1 MRAGDEI
8 TITPTELV
16 AGGAALAK
24 IDGFPIFATGV
35 YPGDVAV
42 VRLLQ
47 VKKGFARADLV
58 RIVEPG
64 PLRRLVPCPV
74 ANECGGCDWT
84 ALRLDKQ
91 LEAKVRIL
99 TESLRRI
106 GKIDPATLPTIAIHP
121 SPLNYRLRSRLHRD
135 GEKIGFY
142 AMGTNDVVPLPVECE
157 VVGVRTRENPR
168 EGETW
173 EVDGKLI
180 AGGELTIDG
189 YYVTTDAFFQVN
201 RHMLGTMRDL
211 VTGLAARV
219 SGVGGGESEDDASA
233 GESGVGGRGSESASA
248 GESGSADRQSVGDSR
263 RIKSSEAASAGESG
277 VGGGG
282 SESAVAGVSGVRS
295 RESEGADLQSVGHS
309 RTIESSD
316 PRPPTPDPRKTAID
330 LYSGVGFFSRP
341 LAALFGS
348 VTAVEGAE
356 AAHECAKRNVPDNV
370 TLVHAP
376 VEWWVERMP
385 RADFVFLDPPRSGA
399 MRNVIDAI
407 ATRANEMICFLAC
420 DPVTF
425 ARDASRLIASGW
437 RLASLDLLDLFPNT
451 HHVETLASFERA
463 K

>member
-1 MRAGDEI
+1 MNIGDEI

-16 AGGAALAK
+16 AGGAAIARV
-24 IDGFPIFATGV
+24 DGFPIFATNV

-42 VRLLQ
+42 VRLLE
-47 VKKGFARADLV
+47 VKKGFAHADLV
-58 RIVEPG
+58 RIIEPS
-64 PLRRLVPCPV
+64 PFRRAMPCPA

-91 LEAKVRIL
+91 LEAKQRIL

-106 GKIDPATLPTIAIHP
+106 GKIDPESLPPIAIHP

-135 GEKIGFY
+135 GEKVGFY
-142 AMGTNDVVPLPVECE
+142 AMRTNDVVPLPRECE
-157 VVGVRTRENPR
+157 VVGLQTREHPR
-168 EGETW
+168 DGETW

-180 AGGELTIDG
+180 AEGELMIDG
-189 YYVTTDAFFQVN
+189 YHVTTDAFFQVN
-201 RHMLGTMRDL
+201 RHLLGTMRKL
-211 VTGLAARV
+211 VTDIASRAAK
-219 SGVGGGESEDDASA
+219 
-233 GESGVGGRGSESASA
+233 
-248 GESGSADRQSVGDSR
+248 
-263 RIKSSEAASAGESG
+263 KSS
-277 VGGGG
+277 
-282 SESAVAGVSGVRS
+282 
-295 RESEGADLQSVGHS
+295 
-309 RTIESSD
+309 
-316 PRPPTPDPRKTAID
+316 AID

-341 LAALFGS
+341 LAELFDH

-356 AAHECAKRNVPDNV
+356 AAHECAKRNVPANV
-370 TLVHAP
+370 TLVNAP

-399 MRNVIDAI
+399 RRNVIDAI
-407 ATRANEMICFLAC
+407 AVRTNAMVCFLAC

-463 K
+463 

>member
-24 IDGFPIFATGV
+24 VDGFPIFATNV

-42 VRLLQ
+42 VRLLE
-47 VKKGFARADLV
+47 VKKGFAHAELV
-58 RIVEPG
+58 RIIEASSF
-64 PLRRLVPCPV
+64 RRAMPCPV

-91 LEAKVRIL
+91 LEAKQRIL

-106 GKIDPATLPTIAIHP
+106 GKIDPATLPPIAIHP

-135 GEKIGFY
+135 GDKVGFY
-142 AMGTNDVVPLPVECE
+142 AMRTNDVVQLPSECE
-157 VVGVRTRENPR
+157 VVGLQTREHSR

-173 EVDGKLI
+173 EVDGKLV
-180 AGGELTIDG
+180 AEGELMIDEFH
-189 YYVTTDAFFQVN
+189 VTTDAFFQVN
-201 RHMLGTMRDL
+201 RHLLRTMCEL
-211 VTGLAARV
+211 VTNIAAR
-219 SGVGGGESEDDASA
+219 SA
-233 GESGVGGRGSESASA
+233 
-248 GESGSADRQSVGDSR
+248 
-263 RIKSSEAASAGESG
+263 KKNT
-277 VGGGG
+277 
-282 SESAVAGVSGVRS
+282 AV
-295 RESEGADLQSVGHS
+295 
-309 RTIESSD
+309 
-316 PRPPTPDPRKTAID
+316 D

-341 LAALFGS
+341 LAGLFESMTAIEGS
-348 VTAVEGAE
+348 A
-356 AAHECAKRNVPDNV
+356 AAHECAKRNVPANV
-370 TLVHAP
+370 TLVNAP

-399 MRNVIDAI
+399 RRNVIDAI
-407 ATRANEMICFLAC
+407 ATRTNEMVCFLAC

-463 K
+463 EPNR